1 MAFLLSFAFAL
12 AALVSAAWWVLARR
26 RRRAPPRPAVPVT
39 AASAPVPGSAVAP
52 APGGAG
58 LGGAPAG
65 WRGAAELAQ
74 AEREGLAHRL
84 ERIPRPPRLLDQLL
98 SREFVNSASA
108 RALADL
114 IVADPVLAAR
124 VLKTVNS
131 PYHGLR
137 QPVGSVEQAVQHLG
151 TTAIR
156 VVCLRYLFVAAFPV
170 DDFSRRRALQDGW
183 ACSALSADL
192 AQHLWPALGLPDVGH
207 WSSALVMSW
216 LGRLAA
222 VAGTGLDHLG
232 QRPALRGAMLA
243 RWEQDQW
250 GLAAPELGRFLMGHW
265 GLPEA
270 TVWDATAMAWAPVA
284 GLPPTAGDAL
294 VAAALCAHLA
304 DALVEGRLPNLAAWE
319 PAADAEA
326 GALGLAQ
333 WPPER
338 LAPWLA
344 ALRGPA
350 LDQAVRRS
358 LGAWTEGI

>member
-1 MAFLLSFAFAL
+1 MAFLLAFAL
-12 AALVSAAWWVLARR
+12 AALAAGALWVLVRPRR
-26 RRRAPPRPAVPVT
+26 PAPLAPVPLEVPAPAANPPRP
-39 AASAPVPGSAVAP
+39 GDVAP
-52 APGGAG
+52 AGP
-58 LGGAPAG
+58 PAG

-74 AEREGLAHRL
+74 AEREDLARRL

-207 WSSALVMSW
+207 WSSALVMSCAPSASTVSSLRRIA
-216 LGRLAA
+216 LG
-222 VAGTGLDHLG
+222 V
-232 QRPALRGAMLA
+232 
-243 RWEQDQW
+243 
-250 GLAAPELGRFLMGHW
+250 FS
-265 GLPEA
+265 
-270 TVWDATAMAWAPVA
+270 AWARS
-284 GLPPTAGDAL
+284 
-294 VAAALCAHLA
+294 AACRR
-304 DALVEGRLPNLAAWE
+304 DRLTISRLRCRSPLMSATS
-319 PAADAEA
+319 
-326 GALGLAQ
+326 GATSSG
-333 WPPER
+333 
-338 LAPWLA
+338 
-344 ALRGPA
+344 
-350 LDQAVRRS
+350 
-358 LGAWTEGI
+358 